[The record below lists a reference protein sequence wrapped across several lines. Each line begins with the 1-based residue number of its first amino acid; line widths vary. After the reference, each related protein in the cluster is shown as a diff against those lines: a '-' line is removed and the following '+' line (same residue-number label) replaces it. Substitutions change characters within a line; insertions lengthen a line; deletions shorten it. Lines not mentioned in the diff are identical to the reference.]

1 MRGTVRA
8 TYLYIIG
15 FPTTI
20 SEGEWYFQN
29 HASFV
34 LSIISKRTITNLTYN
49 NKTTYETDF
58 LFFSYAISSL

>member
-1 MRGTVRA
+1 MRGAVRA

-34 LSIISKRTITNLTYN
+34 LPIVNKGDLLILHN
-49 NKTTYETDF
+49 NYKTTYETDI
-58 LFFSYAISSL
+58 LFFSYATSSL